1 MYLQDFT
8 VLRPQFETEQKSA
21 LEWMVG
27 AHSAA
32 RKKLSGWQQGDKE
45 YEAFRSE
52 LSEKLMK
59 LGLGNGK
66 IQKRSSELRDFFHSD
81 WSKMD
86 IFNVEEHPEGYMLDK
101 RMDFFNESASRVF
114 EEFYPEGSKLPA
126 HLIHTTCTGYVAP
139 SAAQK
144 IVSLRNMGRE
154 TAVTHAYHMGCY
166 AAMKS
171 VRMAMGHF
179 ALEQTPADIV
189 HTEICT
195 LHFNPTLHSTEQ
207 LVVQSLFADGFIKY
221 SLGERSEK
229 GPSLKILTVEEEI
242 IENSIEKMT
251 WDCHPSSFKMTIS
264 KDIPVLLRKSMKGYL
279 ERLFKKAGRSSW
291 KNARFA
297 IHPGGPKIIDQI
309 ASHLELAP
317 EQYCHSVE
325 VLQNCGNMSSATLPH
340 VWDLMLKDDSVK
352 DGELIVSMAFGP
364 GLSFCGGLF
373 EKRGS

>member
-1 MYLQDFT
+1 MYLRDFT
-8 VLRPQFETEQKSA
+8 VLRPKFETEQKSA

-27 AHSAA
+27 AHSLA
-32 RKKLSGWQQGDKE
+32 RSRLDKWEVGDKN
-45 YEAFRSE
+45 YEDFRAS

-59 LGLGNGK
+59 LGLGDGK
-66 IQKRSSELRDFFHSD
+66 IQRRSSELKDFFHAD
-81 WSKMD
+81 WSEMD
-86 IFNVEEHPEGYMLDK
+86 IFNVQEHPTGYMLDK
-101 RMDFFNESASRVF
+101 RMDFFNASASKAF
-114 EEFYPEGSKLPA
+114 ETFYPEGSELPA

-139 SAAQK
+139 SPAQK
-144 IVSLRNMGRE
+144 IVSLRNNGKE

-166 AAMKS
+166 GAMKS
-171 VRMAMGHF
+171 VRMGMGHF

-189 HTEICT
+189 HTEVCT

-221 SLGERSEK
+221 TLGEAK
-229 GPSLKILTVEEEI
+229 GPGLKILAVEEEI
-242 IENSIEKMT
+242 IENSTEKMT

-264 KDIPVLLRKSMKGYL
+264 KDIPVLLRRSMKSYL
-279 ERLFKKAGRSSW
+279 ERLMKKAGRSDW
-291 KNARFA
+291 KGARFA

-325 VLQNCGNMSSATLPH
+325 ILQNCGNMSSATLPH
-340 VWDLMLKDDSVK
+340 VWDLMLKDVNVK

-373 EKRGS
+373 EMVRN